1 MGLSGNYYSTDVD
14 ASFLGA
20 QVGYKTDFVN
30 SFEFQAMFEMEKY
43 FSIDS
48 SEFEA
53 EINKPVY
60 NGSLT
65 GFKKF
70 EKFKI
75 GAELGIK
82 HYIQI
87 IDTASSVRFDITPFL
102 SVGPIGK
109 YSVTEKADLGVSASY
124 LKASDSMDSQ
134 GYELKAFG
142 SYSFGKN
149 KKYSV
154 IPTASITKL
163 ENSFTDITN
172 NKLSVL
178 FQVGF

>member
-14 ASFLGA
+14 ASSLGA